1 MRDRLEDF
9 GAAILDP
16 DLPVPEGVVGPDGRP
31 SLRRFAVYRNN
42 VVVGLI
48 DTLMAAYPAVARLV
62 GVEFFRAMAR
72 SYVAAHPPTSPIML
86 DYGAGFADFVEA
98 FAPARSLPYL
108 ADVAR
113 LERAWVEAY
122 HSAEAVALSADDL
135 AAAIPPERFEKVV
148 LILHPSFRLVRS
160 RYPIVAIWGMNIA
173 GGVPTPVD
181 LGVAEDAL
189 VVRPGA
195 EVEVRSLPTKGEAEF
210 LSALKHGRNVSDAA
224 LEAFSVNP
232 RFDLVSSLVGLLS
245 FGLIVDWRL
254 GDELERSRKGASY
267 VLADR

>member
-1 MRDRLEDF
+1 MADRLEDF

-16 DLPVPEGVVGPDGRP
+16 DLPVPEGIVGPDGLP
-31 SLRRFAVYRNN
+31 SPRRFAVYRNN

-48 DTLMAAYPAVARLV
+48 DTLLAAYPVVARLV

-72 SYVAAHPPTSPIML
+72 SYVAAHQPTSPIML
-86 DYGAGFADFVEA
+86 DYGAGFADFVEL

-113 LERAWVEAY
+113 LERGWVEAY
-122 HSAEAVALSADDL
+122 HSAEALALTADDL
-135 AAAIPPERFEKVV
+135 ATAIPPERFGDTI
-148 LILHPSFRLVRS
+148 LILHPSFRLLRS

-173 GGVPTPVD
+173 GAVPTPVD

-195 EVEVRSLPTKGEAEF
+195 EVEVRTLPTKGEAEF
-210 LSALKHGRNVSDAA
+210 LSALDRGRRVSDAA
-224 LEAFSVNP
+224 LEALGVNP

-254 GDELERSRKGASY
+254 VDELELSRNGASD
-267 VLADR
+267 VLSGR

>member
-1 MRDRLEDF
+1 MGDILSDF
-9 GAAILDP
+9 GTAILAP
-16 DLPVPEGVVGPDGRP
+16 GLPVPEGIVGPDGRP
-31 SLRRFAVYRNN
+31 SPRRFAVYRNN

-62 GVEFFRAMAR
+62 GVEFFRAMAKGF
-72 SYVAAHPPTSPIML
+72 VTAHPPTTPIML
-86 DYGAGFADFVEA
+86 DYGSGFADFIET
-98 FAPARSLPYL
+98 FPPARSLPYL

-135 AAAIPPERFEKVV
+135 AAAIPHERFGEAV
-148 LILHPSFRLVRS
+148 LILHPSFRLLRS
-160 RYPIVAIWGMNIA
+160 RYAIVAIWGMNVA
-173 GGVPTPVD
+173 GGVPAP
-181 LGVAEDAL
+181 LNLEVAEDAL

-195 EVEVRSLPTKGEAEF
+195 EVEVRSLPALGEAEF
-210 LSALKHGRNVSDAA
+210 LNAVRRGRCVSDAA
-224 LEAFSVNP
+224 LEALSVNP

-254 GDELERSRKGASY
+254 GDALELSRNGGTY